1 MYLIVSKYSKYTSA
15 KGWFEMRK
23 FRLLS
28 AVITMCVL
36 IGLVSGCT
44 VVDNTVIAT
53 VNGEDITKAD
63 VVLYFIQVQ
72 NNMLGQA
79 GISNLEDAQAYWE
92 IDGNAATARENAADE
107 AVKTVIKCQK
117 AAEQGIALTDEEK
130 SQINQQIGSQ
140 ITQMGGKA
148 VFESELKAM
157 GTTEAAYTKFV
168 ESMYLASK
176 LDTMLSEKEEYAV
189 SDADAEAR
197 IKETY
202 IKAKHILISTV
213 DSTTGAAL
221 SAEEVAAAKT
231 QADDLY
237 NQIKGGAN
245 FDELMNTYSSDPGLQ
260 SSPDGYEFGKGQ
272 MVPEFEQ
279 AAYALEIGEV
289 SEPVETSYGYHIIKR
304 EALTL
309 TADKIAQLLPTE
321 VQIMQYEKLN
331 AAYEEW
337 KATAKVN
344 IKEKALSKLKVMQ

>member
-1 MYLIVSKYSKYTSA
+1 
-15 KGWFEMRK
+15 MRK
-23 FRLLS
+23 SRLLS
-28 AVITMCVL
+28 AVIAVCVL
-36 IGLVSGCT
+36 IGIMSGCT

-53 VNGEDITKAD
+53 VNGEDITKAE

-72 NNMLGQA
+72 NNMLSQA
-79 GISNLEDAQAYWE
+79 GITSLEEAEAYWE
-92 IDGNAATARENAADE
+92 IDSNADKAREDAANE

-117 AAEQGIALTDEEK
+117 ATEQGIALTEEEK

-140 ITQMGGKA
+140 ITQMGGKT
-148 VFESELKAM
+148 VFEGELKAM

-176 LDTMLSEKEEYAV
+176 LDTMLSEKDEYIV
-189 SDADAEAR
+189 SEADAEAR

-202 IKAKHILISTV
+202 IKAKHILISTI
-213 DSTTGAAL
+213 DNTTGAAL
-221 SAEEVAAAKT
+221 SDEEVAAAKT

-237 NQIKGGAN
+237 QQIKGGAD

-272 MVPEFEQ
+272 MVPEFEKT
-279 AAYALEIGEV
+279 AYALEIGEV

-304 EALTL
+304 EALSL
-309 TADKIAQLLPTE
+309 TADKIAELLPTE

-331 AAYEEW
+331 AAYDEW
-337 KATAKVN
+337 KATAKVE
-344 IKEKALSKLKVMQ
+344 IKEKALSKLEVMQ